1 MKVITNVGSKLIT
14 LFLAITMLTSCFK
27 DDDRGNSTISGR
39 IIDSQTGEGIAGADV
54 GFTKDNSISEVSDV
68 NLKATT
74 NAIGNFTIT
83 EAATGTYRMI
93 IEVPGNFSR
102 IIDGIEISDGINTL
116 GDYVSVAPP
125 SAGSIRIV
133 LSWGLYPDDLDAH
146 LTGPY
151 SDESRF
157 HIYYS
162 YPETDDG
169 NANLDVDD
177 ISSYGPET
185 ITINDFNDG
194 TYRYSVFNF
203 DDQSMAGL
211 EAIFDSPA
219 KVEVYTSNGLVN
231 TFYPPAT
238 TGSEGNT
245 WCVFEIIVDDGEYT
259 IEPVNNYV
267 YSDYSS
273 AVTK

>member
-1 MKVITNVGSKLIT
+1 MKVITKVGSKLFTI
-14 LFLAITMLTSCFK
+14 FLAITMLTSCFK
-27 DDDRGNSTISGR
+27 DDEKGNSTISGT
-39 IIDSQTGEGIAGADV
+39 IIDSQTGQGIAGADV

-74 NAIGNFTIT
+74 NAIGDFTIT
-83 EAATGTYRMI
+83 GAATGTYRMI

-102 IIDGIEISDGINTL
+102 IIDDINITDGINTL
-116 GDYVSVAPP
+116 GDFVSVAPP

-133 LSWGLYPDDLDAH
+133 LSWGLSPDDLDAH

-162 YPETDDG
+162 YRETDDG
-169 NANLDVDD
+169 YANLDVDD

-194 TYRYSVFNF
+194 IYRYSVFNF
-203 DDQSMAGL
+203 EDQSMAGL
-211 EAIFDSPA
+211 EGIFDSPA

-231 TFYPPAT
+231 TFYPPT
-238 TGSEGNT
+238 TSGSEGNT
-245 WCVFEIIVDDGEYT
+245 WCVFEIIVVGGEYT